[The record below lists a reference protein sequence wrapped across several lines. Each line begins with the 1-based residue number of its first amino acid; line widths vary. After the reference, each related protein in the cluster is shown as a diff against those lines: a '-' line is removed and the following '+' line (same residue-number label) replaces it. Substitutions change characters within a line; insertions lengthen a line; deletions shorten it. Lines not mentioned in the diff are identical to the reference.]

1 MSPVFAADVRFT
13 EIPAEV
19 RGGGDGAMAVSENGV
34 VTFSDESYFYK
45 WSEGQGLTNLGDRVA
60 LYTNTVANISN
71 DGETVAFTGVM
82 GWGTTIVFEG
92 KVQNEISRASI
103 IGSSLSPTGEQVG
116 GFTYGS
122 GSNGLGGPVATYN
135 LDDGTVEEN
144 TDQRFI
150 DYTVADFSSNGDVQ
164 LLSPK
169 GFGYY
174 VPHYLVSANG
184 TVTELDE
191 NVRLIRDLS
200 GDGKTVV
207 GQSLECVEFST
218 NCTVIANA
226 SGYEE
231 LGMFFANALNYDGS
245 IAVGHAT
252 SGPASGK
259 IWDRINGIRDIVDVL
274 AAKGIDISAWTDITL
289 LDISDSGEFIV
300 GAGVN
305 PQGAR
310 RGFIINV
317 FAECSTGL
325 YFVKT

>member
-1 MSPVFAADVRFT
+1 MYQKLKIAALSSVVSLSAMSPANAADVRFT
-13 EIPAEV
+13 EIPVAV
-19 RGGGDGAMAVSENGV
+19 RGGGDGAMAVSETGV
-34 VTFSDESYFYK
+34 VSFSDENYFYK
-45 WSEGQGLTNLGDRVA
+45 WSEGQGLTNLGDRVG
-60 LYTNTVANISN
+60 LYTHTVANISN

-82 GWGTTIVFEG
+82 GWGTTMVFDGET
-92 KVQNEISRASI
+92 QNEISRAEI
-103 IGSSLSPTGEQVG
+103 IGSVLSPTGSKVG
-116 GFTYGS
+116 AIETG
-122 GSNGLGGPVATYN
+122 V
-135 LDDGTVEEN
+135 VETN
-144 TDQRFI
+144 SDQRFI

-169 GFGYY
+169 SYGFYI
-174 VPHYLVSANG
+174 PHYLVSKSG
-184 TVTELDE
+184 TITELNE
-191 NVRLIRDLS
+191 NVRLIRDMS

-207 GQSLECVEFST
+207 GQSYECVEYST

-231 LGMFFANALNYDGS
+231 IGMFFANALNYDGS
-245 IAVGHAT
+245 IAVGRAT

-259 IWDRINGIRDIVDVL
+259 IWDRVNGIRDIVDVL

-289 LDISDSGEFIV
+289 FDISDSGEFIV
-300 GAGVN
+300 GSGVN

-325 YFVKT
+325 